1 MHKFKIASTFYA
13 VSHVVGVKCRNHFEL
28 VHFIY
33 PCRPRR
39 APPPP
44 PPPTPRAAPAPLAAP
59 AAPTAIMNQYY
70 LYIYL
75 FKIISSFLF
84 FYSFFVFHVAWS
96 ANLTKKKHFLG
107 HNRLSCRHNIPRNM
121 FFLRKTFFS
130 MLPSQNDQ
138 NELIFVLQWGF
149 QFIYKMY

>member
-1 MHKFKIASTFYA
+1 MIVRSIISYFFICYYFLKHNRLIYYISIYIYICIFNEMHKFKIASTFYA

-84 FYSFFVFHVAWS
+84 FYSFFVFHVA
-96 ANLTKKKHFLG
+96 
-107 HNRLSCRHNIPRNM
+107 
-121 FFLRKTFFS
+121 
-130 MLPSQNDQ
+130 
-138 NELIFVLQWGF
+138 
-149 QFIYKMY
+149 